1 MMALELMMKEVSRKN
16 AYLLLLKRKLFILST
31 KRSEDELTLINID
44 IESHEMIDKVNATIS
59 RIKRLKKDIETEIK
73 CSILLSQK

>member
-1 MMALELMMKEVSRKN
+1 MALELMMKEVSRKN

>member
-1 MMALELMMKEVSRKN
+1 MMALEIMMKEVSRKN

-31 KRSEDELTLINID
+31 KHSEDELSLINID
-44 IESHEMIDKVNATIS
+44 IESHEMIDKVNTTIG
-59 RIKRLKKDIETEIK
+59 RIKRLKKDIETERK

>member
-31 KRSEDELTLINID
+31 KHSEDELSLINID
-44 IESHEMIDKVNATIS
+44 IESHEMIDKVNTTIG
-59 RIKRLKKDIETEIK
+59 RIKRLKKDIETERK

>member
-59 RIKRLKKDIETEIK
+59 RIKRLKKDIEIERK

>member
-59 RIKRLKKDIETEIK
+59 RIKRLKKDIEIERK
-73 CSILLSQK
+73 CSIMLSQK

>member
-16 AYLLLLKRKLFILST
+16 AYLLLLKSKLFILST

-59 RIKRLKKDIETEIK
+59 RIKRLKKDIEIERK